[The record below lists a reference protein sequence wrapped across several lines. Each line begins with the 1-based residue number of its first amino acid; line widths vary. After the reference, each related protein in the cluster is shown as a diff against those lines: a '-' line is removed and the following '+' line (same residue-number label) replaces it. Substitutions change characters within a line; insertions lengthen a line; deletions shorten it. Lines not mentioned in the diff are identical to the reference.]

1 MSQIMKP
8 ADQIATVRSLL
19 EKSKPQLAMALPKH
33 ITPERML
40 RVALTSVQRN
50 PKLLECTPTSLLGAI
65 FQAAQLGLMPDG
77 TTGESYLI
85 PFRNNKKNGVM
96 EVQFM
101 PGYRGLLQLARR
113 SGQISTFTARVVHA
127 KDKFK
132 VRLGL
137 NPTLEHEPY
146 DGPDDPG
153 DLTYAYAIAH
163 MKDGG
168 IQWDYMN
175 RREIEDIRKRSK
187 SAGSGP
193 WITDFDEM
201 AKKTIIRRIAKLL
214 PCSVEMQ
221 TAVSLDEM
229 AERDIPQ
236 DLGALIDMQ
245 EADVVE
251 EPTNGGI
258 PAHDPETGEITE
270 QAESPKPSVTPT
282 LIIDPKPAPTGG
294 VSL

>member
-1 MSQIMKP
+1 MSQITKP
-8 ADQIATVRSLL
+8 AEQIATVRNLL
-19 EKSKPQLAMALPKH
+19 EKSKAQLAMALPKH

-50 PKLLECTPTSLLGAI
+50 PRLLECTPTSLLGAI

-85 PFRNNKKNGVM
+85 PFRNGKKGGIY

-113 SGQISTFTARVVHA
+113 SGQISTFTVRAVHER
-127 KDKFK
+127 DKFK

-146 DGPDDPG
+146 DGADDPG
-153 DLTYAYAIAH
+153 ALTYVYAIAR

-175 RREIEDIRKRSK
+175 RREIEEIRKRSR
-187 SAGSGP
+187 SANDGP
-193 WITDFDEM
+193 WVTDFEEM

-236 DLGALIDMQ
+236 DLGGLIEMQ
-245 EADVVE
+245 DAEVVGDSG
-251 EPTNGGI
+251 NGDT
-258 PAHDPETGEITE
+258 PAHDPETGEIRE
-270 QAESPKPSVTPT
+270 VIQAPEVPAATPPKAVAPQSGGLT
-282 LIIDPKPAPTGG
+282 L
-294 VSL
+294 